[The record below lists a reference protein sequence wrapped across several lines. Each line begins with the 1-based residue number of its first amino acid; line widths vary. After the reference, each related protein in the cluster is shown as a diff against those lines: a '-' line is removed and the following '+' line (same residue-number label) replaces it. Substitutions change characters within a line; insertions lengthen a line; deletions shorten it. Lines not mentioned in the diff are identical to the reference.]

1 MMPYEKYDA
10 WKAAHE
16 LALAVYHSTE
26 EWPRRE
32 LYGLTAQ
39 TRRAALSVPANIA
52 EGSAKLGPREL
63 RRYLDIALG
72 SLSEVSYL
80 LLFSRDMGLLTSE
93 DWQRLDAVRNR
104 AGQLVWGLYRWSQQ
118 KARKSS

>member
-1 MMPYEKYDA
+1 MMPYEKYEA
-10 WKAAHE
+10 WKVSHE
-16 LALAVYHSTE
+16 LALAIYRCTE

-39 TRRAALSVPANIA
+39 VRKAALSVPTNIA

-72 SLSEVSYL
+72 SLAEISYL
-80 LLFSRDMGLLTSE
+80 LRFSRDMGVLAQAE
-93 DWQRLDAVRNR
+93 WQRLDTMRDQ
-104 AGQLVWGLYRWSQQ
+104 AGRLVWGWYRWAQ
-118 KARKSS
+118 KKGRL